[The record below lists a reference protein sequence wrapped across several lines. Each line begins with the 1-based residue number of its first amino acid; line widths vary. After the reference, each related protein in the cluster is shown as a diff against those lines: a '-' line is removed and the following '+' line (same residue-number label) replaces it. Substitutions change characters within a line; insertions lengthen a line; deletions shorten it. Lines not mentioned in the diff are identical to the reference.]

1 MENFNLKKFLV
12 ENKLTTNSKILNE
25 VQLDPENQ
33 KLKDYYIDAYLD
45 ITVDPYYDD
54 IDAPNIGDIENHAKE
69 YGYENTLRT
78 IDKME
83 DVENARNQN
92 LGNEDPLAKKSP
104 GSSIDNL
111 YMRDPMQNLTKSGK
125 MNKLDVERL
134 KMRIRKNLAQVTP
147 LQEEQD
153 DTDREMFDLQKQF
166 LPAFEE
172 YVRLYG
178 IALGADIEEENPD
191 DAATIIHRKEFL
203 ADLKV
208 VLFKLQHGEF

>member
-12 ENKLTTNSKILNE
+12 ENKLTTNSKMLNE

-54 IDAPNIGDIENHAKE
+54 EDTPSISDIENHAKE

-78 IDKME
+78 IDRME

-92 LGNEDPLAKKSP
+92 LGNEDPLAKKAP
-104 GSSIDNL
+104 GNSIDNL

-134 KMRIRKNLAQVTP
+134 KMRIRKNLA
-147 LQEEQD
+147 
-153 DTDREMFDLQKQF
+153 
-166 LPAFEE
+166 
-172 YVRLYG
+172 
-178 IALGADIEEENPD
+178 I
-191 DAATIIHRKEFL
+191 
-203 ADLKV
+203 
-208 VLFKLQHGEF
+208 

>member
-12 ENKLTTNSKILNE
+12 ENKLTTNSKMLNE

-54 IDAPNIGDIENHAKE
+54 EDTPSISDIETHAKE

-78 IDKME
+78 IDRME

-92 LGNEDPLAKKSP
+92 LGNEDPLAKKAP
-104 GSSIDNL
+104 GNSIDNL

-134 KMRIRKNLAQVTP
+134 KMRIRKNL
-147 LQEEQD
+147 
-153 DTDREMFDLQKQF
+153 
-166 LPAFEE
+166 
-172 YVRLYG
+172 G
-178 IALGADIEEENPD
+178 I
-191 DAATIIHRKEFL
+191 
-203 ADLKV
+203 
-208 VLFKLQHGEF
+208 

>member
-12 ENKLTTNSKILNE
+12 ENKLTTNSKMLNE

-33 KLKDYYIDAYLD
+33 KLKDYYIDAYLN

-54 IDAPNIGDIENHAKE
+54 EDAPSIGDIENHAKE

-104 GSSIDNL
+104 GNSIDNL

-134 KMRIRKNLAQVTP
+134 KMRIRKNLA
-147 LQEEQD
+147 
-153 DTDREMFDLQKQF
+153 
-166 LPAFEE
+166 
-172 YVRLYG
+172 
-178 IALGADIEEENPD
+178 I
-191 DAATIIHRKEFL
+191 
-203 ADLKV
+203 
-208 VLFKLQHGEF
+208 

>member
-12 ENKLTTNSKILNE
+12 ENKLTTNSKMLNE

-45 ITVDPYYDD
+45 MTVDPYYDD
-54 IDAPNIGDIENHAKE
+54 IDAPSIVDIENHAKE

-78 IDKME
+78 IDKMD

-104 GSSIDNL
+104 GNSIDNL

-134 KMRIRKNLAQVTP
+134 KMRIRKNLA
-147 LQEEQD
+147 
-153 DTDREMFDLQKQF
+153 
-166 LPAFEE
+166 
-172 YVRLYG
+172 
-178 IALGADIEEENPD
+178 I
-191 DAATIIHRKEFL
+191 
-203 ADLKV
+203 
-208 VLFKLQHGEF
+208 